1 MFRKFDEKED
11 IIGTQQLK
19 SSAQKSIRSKI
30 LEQLPLLDDYIND
43 ILPKKDSF
51 KLIKC
56 KEHVE
61 LIADCDGRI
70 LFIKPRDVSY
80 FPTLRLLHQ
89 YPFILPHEQVDKGA
103 IKFVLN
109 GSQIMCRGLTS
120 PGAKLNA
127 DVSENSVVALMAE
140 GKKHAL
146 AIGLTKMSAE
156 EILTVNKGIG
166 IENLHHLNDGLWKV
180 PIVL

>member
-19 SSAQKSIRSKI
+19 LSAQKSIRLKI
-30 LEQLPLLDDYIND
+30 VEQLPLLTDYIND
-43 ILPKKDSF
+43 ILPKKDCF

-61 LIADCDGRI
+61 LIADCDGKV
-70 LFIKPRDVSY
+70 LFVKPRDIPY
-80 FPTLRLLHQ
+80 LPTLRLLHQ

-120 PGAKLNA
+120 PGAKLNM
-127 DVSENSVVALMAE
+127 SVPKDSIVALMAE

-146 AIGLTKMSAE
+146 AIGLTKMSPE
-156 EILTVNKGIG
+156 DIMTVNKGIG
-166 IENLHHLNDGLWKV
+166 IDNLHHLNDGLWKV
-180 PIVL
+180 QAVS

>member
-1 MFRKFDEKED
+1 MFKKFDEKED

-30 LEQLPLLDDYIND
+30 VEQLPLLDDYIND

-61 LIADCDGRI
+61 LIADCDGKI
-70 LFIKPRDVSY
+70 LFIKPRDVPY

-89 YPFILPHEQVDKGA
+89 YPFILPHEKVDDLSTSEILKVDKGA

-120 PGAKLNA
+120 PGARLNV
-127 DVSENSVVALMAE
+127 DVPENSV
-140 GKKHAL
+140 
-146 AIGLTKMSAE
+146 
-156 EILTVNKGIG
+156 
-166 IENLHHLNDGLWKV
+166 
-180 PIVL
+180 